1 MTTLGYARVSTNGQS
16 LEAQLAELKKAGCR
30 KIFEEK
36 VSGKNRERP
45 ELKRAL
51 KALAKGDVLVIT
63 RLDRLAR
70 SSRDLLNVIKEI
82 TDSGASFKSLRDT
95 WADTTNAHGR
105 LILTVLGGLAEFERE
120 MLLARTGEGRDRAM
134 AAGIA
139 FGRKPKLTRH
149 QRLEAIKRRKAGE
162 TCEAIAAS
170 YNVNHSTISRL
181 TSTEMDRIEN

>member
-82 TDSGASFKSLRDT
+82 TDSGASFRSLRDT

-105 LILTVLGGLAEFERE
+105 LIITVLAGLAEFERE
-120 MLLARTGEGRDRAM
+120 LIRSRCGEGMQRAKHR
-134 AAGIA
+134 GVR
-139 FGRKPKLTRH
+139 FGRPPKLTPHQRH
-149 QRLEAIKRRKAGE
+149 EARARLEAGE
-162 TCEAIAAS
+162 TQSDIARS
-170 YNVNHSTISRL
+170 YNVDSSTISRL
-181 TSTEMDRIEN
+181 AAR